1 MLKLRKI
8 KKNFGNLTVLKSI
21 DLDINE
27 KEIVVL
33 VGPSGGG
40 KTTLLRIINM
50 LERCDSGYIEV
61 NGKILFLPG
70 LKKLMLE
77 FPSWRSG

>member
-40 KTTLLRIINM
+40 KTTLLRIINILYQLLVRALM
-50 LERCDSGYIEV
+50 MNPYWLQPYLPLV
-61 NGKILFLPG
+61 NHLIL
-70 LKKLMLE
+70 
-77 FPSWRSG
+77 

>member
-8 KKNFGNLTVLKSI
+8 KKSFGNLDVLKSI
-21 DLDINE
+21 DLDIDE

-40 KTTLLRIINM
+40 K
-50 LERCDSGYIEV
+50 
-61 NGKILFLPG
+61 KIC
-70 LKKLMLE
+70 
-77 FPSWRSG
+77 